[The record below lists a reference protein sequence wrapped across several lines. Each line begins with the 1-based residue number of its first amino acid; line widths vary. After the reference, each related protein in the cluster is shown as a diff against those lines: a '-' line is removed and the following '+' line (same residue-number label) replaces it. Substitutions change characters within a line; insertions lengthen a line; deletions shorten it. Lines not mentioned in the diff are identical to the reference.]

1 MKILLKRFY
10 HAEKQ
15 KDTMLG
21 NNEELSTFI
30 VLRVSFIPPSN
41 L

>member
-15 KDTMLG
+15 KDDAWRQRMIIDVYCTKG
-21 NNEELSTFI
+21 FFYS
-30 VLRVSFIPPSN
+30 SF
-41 L
+41 